1 MARIINGINGGFT
14 GTVGT
19 VTGYV
24 RNGGNFMRSRH
35 RRKDTVKSEK
45 RLLQQQKLKVCNEF
59 TGAFSGSGFFNT
71 SFPANGATSTGYN
84 RATSAIMNRAIVKE
98 PAVSLSYP
106 LILISMGMLP
116 GAVYASALANDS
128 GNIVFSWQD
137 NTGIGTAKEKASVVS
152 FNIDKIHPYDVG
164 VILDKLGIA
173 VRTGHHCTQPLMD
186 IFCIPGTVR
195 ASFAFYNTKEEID
208 VLVNA
213 VKKAVSMLS

>member
-35 RRKDTVKSEK
+35 RRKDNVKSEK

-137 NTGIGTAKEKASVVS
+137 NTGIGTAKE
-152 FNIDKIHPYDVG
+152 NDKVLLVAYFPES
-164 VILDKLGIA
+164 KEA
-173 VRTGHHCTQPLMD
+173 VYKISDAIRKDG
-186 IFCIPGTVR
+186 
-195 ASFAFYNTKEEID
+195 
-208 VLVNA
+208 NA
-213 VKKAVSMLS
+213 VLPMDVKKGAAET

>member
-35 RRKDTVKSEK
+35 RRKDNVKSEK

-116 GAVYASALANDS
+116 GAMYASALANDS

-137 NTGIGTAKEKASVVS
+137 NTGIGTAKENDKVLLVAYFPESKEAVYKISDAIRKDGNAVLSMDVKKGAAETWIGFVSADETLAADSV
-152 FNIDKIHPYDVG
+152 YTG
-164 VILDKLGIA
+164 RVIL
-173 VRTGHHCTQPLMD
+173 
-186 IFCIPGTVR
+186 
-195 ASFAFYNTKEEID
+195 
-208 VLVNA
+208 
-213 VKKAVSMLS
+213 

>member
-24 RNGGNFMRSRH
+24 RNGGNFMRSRT

-45 RLLQQQKLKVCNEF
+45 RLVQQQKIKVCNEF
-59 TGAFSGSGFFNT
+59 TKPFSGSGFFNT

-98 PAVSLSYP
+98 PEVSLQYP

-116 GAVYASALANDS
+116 GAVYASALANDD
-128 GNIVFSWQD
+128 GNIIFSWAD
-137 NTGIGTAKEKASVVS
+137 NTGVGTAKENDRVLLVAYFPESKE
-152 FNIDKIHPYDVG
+152 
-164 VILDKLGIA
+164 A
-173 VRTGHHCTQPLMD
+173 VYTISDAIRKDG
-186 IFCIPGTVR
+186 
-195 ASFAFYNTKEEID
+195 
-208 VLVNA
+208 NA
-213 VKKAVSMLS
+213 VLQMDLKKGAAETWIGFVSADETLAADSVYTGRIVL